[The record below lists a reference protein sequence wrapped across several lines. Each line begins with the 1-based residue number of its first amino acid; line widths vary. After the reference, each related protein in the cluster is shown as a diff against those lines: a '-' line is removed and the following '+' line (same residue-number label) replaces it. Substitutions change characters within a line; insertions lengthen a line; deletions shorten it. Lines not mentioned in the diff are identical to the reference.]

1 MNGLTESYMLFF
13 LSGFHFLLPLEWIGR
28 VSAADEADPELPEA
42 VLTGLPE
49 GQDSR
54 PYMVTVECGER
65 KACIRAEGITGL
77 VQVLKEQIWELPGE
91 VKSQM
96 NRYIS
101 AMALL
106 DGTEGGRILAYVL
119 EPAGFQTALRDERG
133 VD

>member
-1 MNGLTESYMLFF
+1 
-13 LSGFHFLLPLEWIGR
+13 
-28 VSAADEADPELPEA
+28 
-42 VLTGLPE
+42 
-49 GQDSR
+49 
-54 PYMVTVECGER
+54 MVTVECGEQ
-65 KACIRAEGITGL
+65 KAGIRAEGITGL

-119 EPAGFQTALRDERG
+119 EPAGIQTALRDERG

>member
-1 MNGLTESYMLFF
+1 
-13 LSGFHFLLPLEWIGR
+13 
-28 VSAADEADPELPEA
+28 
-42 VLTGLPE
+42 
-49 GQDSR
+49 
-54 PYMVTVECGER
+54 MVTVECGER
-65 KACIRAEGITGL
+65 KAGIRAEGITGL